1 MTLNRRRSRLQEAQR
16 GQAMAEFVIWVF
28 VMLLMISG
36 ILWFGKAY
44 DLKMNCHMASRYMSW
59 AHAQQAETD
68 LDTAT
73 IEARA
78 NTYYPM
84 TNNNSAFQQLDA
96 GSIFTGVDTTTP
108 GAGGLN
114 VGTLMNGM
122 FSMASNTTGYEVT
135 AKYAPNGI
143 LDDTLPNGTQVRS
156 RHYVSGGAWHKK
168 HLGEVVP
175 LGGDTLIGMV
185 KGGLFAWSSWAL
197 SQY

>member
-1 MTLNRRRSRLQEAQR
+1 MTLTHRRRPRETRS

-44 DLKMNCHMASRYMSW
+44 DLKLNCLMASRYMSW

-68 LDTAT
+68 LSTQT

-78 NTYYPM
+78 MAYYPM
-84 TNNNSAFQQLDA
+84 TDNSPSYNALDA
-96 GSIFTGVDTTTP
+96 GSIFTGVDTSTP
-108 GAGGLN
+108 GSGGLN
-114 VGTLMNGM
+114 VGSLMNGM

-143 LDDTLPNGTQVRS
+143 LDDTLPNGTSVRS
-156 RHYVSGGAWHKK
+156 QHYVSGGAWHKK

-175 LGGDTLIGMV
+175 GGGDSIIGVV
-185 KGGLFAWSSWAL
+185 KLGLFTWSGVAL